1 LGWRICPL
9 ICYDLR
15 FPVFSRCNE
24 DYDLLIYV
32 ANWPQV
38 RIAAWDALL
47 KARAIENMSYVIG
60 VNRIGED
67 ENDMN
72 YTGHSQILDYL
83 GAYLIEPSEKEA
95 VFSFRL
101 DKELML
107 ANRNKYGFLSDR
119 DAFTLTE

>member
-1 LGWRICPL
+1 
-9 ICYDLR
+9 
-15 FPVFSRCNE
+15 
-24 DYDLLIYV
+24 
-32 ANWPQV
+32 
-38 RIAAWDALL
+38 
-47 KARAIENMSYVIG
+47 MSYVIG

-72 YTGHSQILDYL
+72 YPGHSQVLDYL